1 MKVSYI
7 VFTIINFAA
16 AFICEK
22 FYIWRIFSDRSF
34 FAVQIVLAAIYILY
48 AVKIKNKENISSF
61 EILYTLFGGH
71 IMAVLPLA
79 GLLLIPIGAHLIFAI
94 FPLIGLPLAV
104 CGIVLAVMTFC
115 REKRQMFRKP
125 GLTGIVFFV
134 INIVFTA
141 IMTFIFESVQ
151 YNLIFLCICYVLIMA
166 VIYAVSAVIIRE
178 KRSITFSE
186 MLKIQSG
193 GNITIFCGTVFLAV
207 MSIGYYNNMSD
218 FLLIAFAFFLSL
230 FPAMLLGGEIAQKFI
245 LNSEKGE
252 DES

>member
-7 VFTIINFAA
+7 VFTIINFAAVIVFSIINFAA

-94 FPLIGLPLAV
+94 FPLIGLRYSS
-104 CGIVLAVMTFC
+104 CGNDILQG
-115 REKRQMFRKP
+115 K
-125 GLTGIVFFV
+125 
-134 INIVFTA
+134 TA
-141 IMTFIFESVQ
+141 NV
-151 YNLIFLCICYVLIMA
+151 
-166 VIYAVSAVIIRE
+166 
-178 KRSITFSE
+178 
-186 MLKIQSG
+186 
-193 GNITIFCGTVFLAV
+193 
-207 MSIGYYNNMSD
+207 
-218 FLLIAFAFFLSL
+218 
-230 FPAMLLGGEIAQKFI
+230 P
-245 LNSEKGE
+245 
-252 DES
+252 

>member
-1 MKVSYI
+1 
-7 VFTIINFAA
+7 
-16 AFICEK
+16 
-22 FYIWRIFSDRSF
+22 
-34 FAVQIVLAAIYILY
+34 
-48 AVKIKNKENISSF
+48 
-61 EILYTLFGGH
+61 
-71 IMAVLPLA
+71 
-79 GLLLIPIGAHLIFAI
+79 
-94 FPLIGLPLAV
+94 
-104 CGIVLAVMTFC
+104 
-115 REKRQMFRKP
+115 MFRKP

-193 GNITIFCGTVFLAV
+193 GNIAIFCGTVFLAV